1 MKIIII
7 KLFLMFL
14 IILLV
19 RLIYYNLSLRK
30 FTNNIIMII
39 TCQV

>member
-1 MKIIII
+1 MKIKI

-30 FTNNIIMII
+30 FTDNIIMFI